1 MQSPPDAADLLAHL
15 VDHVTRA
22 EPPASS
28 APARPSPSIVPNPG
42 QVRVQLYGEG
52 PWLFLKITCISE
64 AGDPEAERSR
74 HSFHS
79 VLRGCS
85 SPWGFLFIS
94 FYPYGI
100 VSPSQLSAMLI
111 SGPAADV
118 EITAL
123 YELFNQLP
131 QCHQSRLNH
140 LLHISPSDSIFLI
153 KF

>member
-1 MQSPPDAADLLAHL
+1 MLAHL
-15 VDHVTRA
+15 VDYVTRA

-28 APARPSPSIVPNPG
+28 APARPSPSGVPDPG
-42 QVRVQLYGEG
+42 RVRVQHYGEG

-64 AGDPEAERSR
+64 AGDPEAGRSR
-74 HSFHS
+74 HSFHF

-100 VSPSQLSAMLI
+100 VSPSQLSAMLT

-140 LLHISPSDSIFLI
+140 PLHISPSDSTFVI